1 MKIATRHQ
9 TYQVLVQADR
19 RIGTNERAYTAYVP
33 SLGIATNGDTFEET
47 LANAREATAA
57 YVESFVDDGL
67 EVPTVDESSFVATAS
82 ISL

>member
-1 MKIATRHQ
+1 MKLAHR

-33 SLGIATNGDTFEET
+33 VLGIATDGDSFEQA
-47 LANAREATAA
+47 LANAREAAEV
-57 YVESFVDDGL
+57 YVASFVDDGL
-67 EVPTVDESSFVATAS
+67 EVPTDGGSFVAAAS

>member
-1 MKIATRHQ
+1 MKLRHQ

-33 SLGIATNGDTFEET
+33 ALGIATDGDSFEQA
-47 LANAREATAA
+47 LANAHEAAEA
-57 YVESFVDDGL
+57 YLASFADDGL
-67 EVPTVDESSFVATAS
+67 DAPADGGSFVAAAS